1 MQIATLHI
9 KASEEEKEIET
20 TYKSVLK
27 CILSERKSLLPL
39 YIWEIKYLSTKVS
52 LISKNYIKKP

>member
-1 MQIATLHI
+1 MQIATLQI
-9 KASEEEKEIET
+9 KASEKEKEIET

-39 YIWEIKYLSTKVS
+39 YKRKVKYLTTKDSV
-52 LISKNYIKKP
+52 ISKN

>member
-39 YIWEIKYLSTKVS
+39 YKREIKYLTTKDSV
-52 LISKNYIKKP
+52 ISKN